1 MLVEGMEVQVK
12 SQFLSGEGKI
22 IDISNEAYCPV
33 QVEMNEPDEHGHKV
47 FRFFHA
53 ECKPLEVKEDQEPVE
68 EVQAPEEKTVQL
80 VKKIGGYSLQ
90 VGECFTARYKSKTH
104 YWIYA
109 GDRLR
114 GCFPIKYFSMIT
126 VADIASS
133 KRHKQAIEVEIKP
146 KDPVLAEAVTV
157 AALEAAEKVAKDL
170 EEKEKKQK
178 AKKKTKPKK
187 LTYRQL
193 EEAGQT
199 NIFDFI

>member
-1 MLVEGMEVQVK
+1 MLVEGMKVYVK
-12 SQFLSGEGKI
+12 SQFLSGEGKV
-22 IDISNEAYCPV
+22 IDISNESYYPV
-33 QVEMNEPDEHGHKV
+33 QVEMDQPDEHGHKV
-47 FRFFHA
+47 FRFYHA
-53 ECKPLEVKEDQEPVE
+53 EVKPLDIEKE
-68 EVQAPEEKTVQL
+68 EVDQAPETKTVQL
-80 VKKIGGYSLQ
+80 VKIIGGYSLK
-90 VGECFTARYKSKTH
+90 VGECFTAKHKSKTH

-109 GDRLR
+109 GDKLR
-114 GCFPIKYFSMIT
+114 GCFPVKYFSMIT

-133 KRHKQAIEVEIKP
+133 KRHKQAAVEVEIKP
-146 KDPVLAEAVTV
+146 KDPVLAEAVTL

-170 EEKEKKQK
+170 EEKEKKKK